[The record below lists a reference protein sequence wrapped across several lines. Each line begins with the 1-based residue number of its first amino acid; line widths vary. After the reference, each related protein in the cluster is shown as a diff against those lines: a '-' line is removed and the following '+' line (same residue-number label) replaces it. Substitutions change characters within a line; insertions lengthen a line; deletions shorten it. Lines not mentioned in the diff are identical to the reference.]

1 MFCFSA
7 FEKESGAYLASETI
21 GVDTSIARY
30 TQLLS
35 VLTWLFLITLIILYQ
50 TLAKHCFT
58 TLGVTIYLKSIKT
71 TFCEVKLGKKDN
83 I

>member
-7 FEKESGAYLASETI
+7 FEKESGAYLASEII

-35 VLTWLFLITLIILYQ
+35 VLTWLFLNTLIILYQ
-50 TLAKHCFT
+50 TFAKHYFIEFRCNYLFK
-58 TLGVTIYLKSIKT
+58 IYQNR
-71 TFCEVKLGKKDN
+71 G
-83 I
+83 